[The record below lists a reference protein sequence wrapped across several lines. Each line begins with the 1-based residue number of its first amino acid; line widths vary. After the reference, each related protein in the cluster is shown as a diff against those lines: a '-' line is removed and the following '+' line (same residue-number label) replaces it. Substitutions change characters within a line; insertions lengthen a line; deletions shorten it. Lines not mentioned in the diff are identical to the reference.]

1 VESAFIRVLFVF
13 DRKDPYMNN
22 AERKALIADKFSEI
36 HGTAPTVWVQAPGRV
51 DLMGSHTD
59 YNLGYVLTQAI
70 DRNTWIAAVPR
81 TDRKVRVASFN
92 AEGVSEFDLANIEND
107 TVTPWTNYIRGV
119 ADVLQ
124 KEGYELTGFNGL
136 IHSTIP
142 FGSGLSSSAALEVAT
157 VVLFEAL
164 ADWEIDP
171 VQKAVLCQRAENEF
185 VGMNCGILDQY
196 SSAMGVANSVVLLD
210 CRAITHEIKPIAPGV
225 QVMICD
231 TKAKRALTGSEYPE
245 RRAQCEAGAQILS
258 GFYPAIKSLR
268 DADLSD
274 VRTHEF
280 DFDPVVYKRCYF
292 IVEENQRVLDIT
304 EALAIGEH
312 EKAGQLA
319 STSFAGARDLYEIV
333 SDEMIAMYDAI
344 MSAPGAYGTRGAGAG
359 FGGCMVA
366 FVAAD
371 QVEDFT
377 AHVVTAYKAATG
389 IDSDVYPG
397 IAADGAGVLEI

>member
-1 VESAFIRVLFVF
+1 
-13 DRKDPYMNN
+13 MNN
-22 AERKALIADKFSEI
+22 QERKALIAAKFSELF
-36 HGTAPTVWVQAPGRV
+36 GASPTVWVQAPGRV
-51 DLMGSHTD
+51 DLLGSHTD

-81 TDRKVRVASFN
+81 TDGKVRVASFN
-92 AEGVSEFDLANIEND
+92 ADGLSEFDLANIEPD
-107 TVTPWTNYIRGV
+107 SVTPWTDYVRGV

-124 KEGYELTGFNGL
+124 KEGYTLTGFDGL

-157 VVLFEAL
+157 AVLFESL
-164 ADWEIDP
+164 ADWEIDA

-196 SSAMGVANSVVLLD
+196 SSAMGEAGSVVLLD
-210 CRAITHEIKPIAPGV
+210 CRSITHEIKPIAPGV

-245 RRAQCEAGAQILS
+245 RRAQCEAGARIM
-258 GFYPAIKSLR
+258 GVESLR
-268 DADLSD
+268 DATLELVQSHKDEL
-274 VRTHEF
+274 
-280 DFDPVVYKRCYF
+280 DPVVYNRCHF
-292 IVEENQRVLDIT
+292 IVEENQRVLEIAA
-304 EALAIGEH
+304 ALAAGEH
-312 EKAGQLA
+312 EKAGNIA

-333 SDEMIAMYDAI
+333 SAEMIAIYAAI

-371 QVEDFT
+371 QVEAFT
-377 AHVVTAYKAATG
+377 DHVVTAYKTATG

-397 IAADGAGVLEI
+397 IAADGAGVLDF